1 MTTPPSGPP
10 GPTPTTEEQR
20 QQELLE
26 LLVRS
31 NAEQAKR
38 NELLRERAEILK
50 MGADAL
56 EEQTKLQTSISTKLL
71 GDVGTY
77 TEIEASLN
85 SIAAAQSAI
94 DGLISAA
101 TGEEKKKLELQKAEI
116 DAANDLLKIKI
127 RIAGQEKTLRE
138 FLETNTGNVEADAQI
153 RRDALQQANAIN
165 ADFLNL
171 QGKVKGVSEK
181 VANSM
186 GLANNFASTKLG
198 KTTEIFSRFKQMNG
212 VIEGGVAKGLKS
224 VVGQTFNFHAII
236 AQVVEEI
243 FKIGVALDDAS
254 KKLGA
259 DTGFGNVFQKQLL
272 NIHKAGNMAGIGV
285 EQASAAIS
293 ALSENVSSFNPNADE
308 ANSHMGLTVARLQKL
323 GVAAGQ
329 SAKTMDILQR
339 TMGMTAKQAAN
350 TTAQLALMGKEIGVS
365 GTKMINDFNAASG
378 RLAMFGK
385 NNIKVFKGLAAAA
398 KATGIEMQTLLSISQ
413 QFDTFDKAADSA
425 AKLNAV
431 LGTQLST
438 LELMN
443 ASDEDRIMMIQQ
455 QVQASVGGDIASL
468 DKFTQQYIAQA
479 MGVKDVAEAQRL
491 LNMSTAEYQKYKQGQ
506 QEQADIQATMAERT
520 EELVPVMDQLKLAL
534 TEVALAF
541 APLISLVA
549 SALKFITPVITFVIK
564 WTAKLAPL
572 IFTIYAVVQAVGAFT
587 AGAATLLTPVGW
599 VIAAIVGLGVV
610 LDQLFDIFHL
620 SGSPMLYQMFDF
632 IAGAVTRMAAAFL
645 NPITMVKALAD
656 GFKSMFGALH
666 DENASQSFDIAAVA
680 NVDMDK
686 VAAGIT
692 KVKSALAELSSVK
705 VSGMVAMTTDG
716 TNTSMIMGSVAT
728 EMAMLL
734 SGGKLSVDVKIPEM
748 KMPEIN
754 VKVYI
759 GDRELRDIIRTEVT
773 SVVGAAG

>member
-56 EEQTKLQTSISTKLL
+56 EEQTRLQTSISTKLL
-71 GDVGTY
+71 GDVGTLD
-77 TEIEASLN
+77 EINASLD
-85 SIAAAQSAI
+85 SIATAESAI
-94 DGLISAA
+94 DALISAA
-101 TGEEKKKLELQKAEI
+101 TGEKKKQLELQKAEI

-127 RIAGQEKTLRE
+127 RIAGEEKTLRE
-138 FLETNTGNVEADAQI
+138 FLVTSTDDEAGAQI

-165 ADFLNL
+165 SDFLNL

-212 VIEGGVAKGLKS
+212 VIEGGVAKGLRS

-259 DTGFGNVFQKQLL
+259 DTGFGNVFQNQLL

-398 KATGIEMQTLLSISQ
+398 KATGIEMQSLISISQ

-455 QVQASVGGDIASL
+455 QVQASVGGDMASL
-468 DKFTQQYIAQA
+468 DKFTQQYIQQA

-549 SALKFITPVITFVIK
+549 SALKFITPVIAFVIK

-632 IAGAVTRMAAAFL
+632 VAGAVTRMAAAFL

>member
-56 EEQTKLQTSISTKLL
+56 EEQTRLQTSISTKLL
-71 GDVGTY
+71 GDVGTLAD
-77 TEIEASLN
+77 INASLE
-85 SIAAAQSAI
+85 SIATAESAI
-94 DGLISAA
+94 DALISAA
-101 TGEEKKKLELQKAEI
+101 TGEKKKQLELQKAEI

-127 RIAGQEKTLRE
+127 RIAGEEKTLRE
-138 FLETNTGNVEADAQI
+138 FLVTSTDDPAGAQI
-153 RRDALQQANAIN
+153 RRDALQQANAIK

-259 DTGFGNVFQKQLL
+259 DTGFGNVFQNQLL

-329 SAKTMDILQR
+329 SAKTIDILQR
-339 TMGMTAKQAAN
+339 TMGMTSKQAAN

-378 RLAMFGK
+378 RLAIYGK
-385 NNIKVFKGLAAAA
+385 NNIKVFKDLAAQA
-398 KATGIEMQTLLSISQ
+398 KATGIEMGTLLSISEKFD
-413 QFDTFDKAADSA
+413 QFDSAADSA

-443 ASDEDRIMMIQQ
+443 ATDSERVMMIKQ
-455 QVQASVGGDIASL
+455 QVQSSVGNFDSL
-468 DKFTQQYIAQA
+468 DKFTKMYIQQA

-520 EELVPVMDQLKLAL
+520 EELVPVMDQLKLAI

-549 SALKFITPVITFVIK
+549 SALKFITPVIAFVIK

-572 IFTIYAVVQAVGAFT
+572 IFMLYAGFQAFTAFT

-599 VIAAIVGLGVV
+599 VIAAIAALGVV

-734 SGGKLSVDVKIPEM
+734 SGGKLEVDVKIPEM
-748 KMPEIN
+748 RMPEIN

>member
-56 EEQTKLQTSISTKLL
+56 EEQTRLQTSISTKLL
-71 GDVGTY
+71 GDVGTLAD
-77 TEIEASLN
+77 INASLE
-85 SIAAAQSAI
+85 SIATAESAI
-94 DGLISAA
+94 DALISAA
-101 TGEEKKKLELQKAEI
+101 TGEKKKQLELQKAEI

-127 RIAGQEKTLRE
+127 RIAGEEKTLRE
-138 FLETNTGNVEADAQI
+138 FLVTSTDDPAGAQI

-259 DTGFGNVFQKQLL
+259 DTGFGNVFQNQLL

-329 SAKTMDILQR
+329 SAKTIDILQR
-339 TMGMTAKQAAN
+339 TMGMTSKQAAN

-378 RLAMFGK
+378 RLAIYGK
-385 NNIKVFKGLAAAA
+385 NNIKVFKDLAAQA
-398 KATGIEMQTLLSISQ
+398 KATGIEMGTLLSISEKFD
-413 QFDTFDKAADSA
+413 QFDSAADSA

-443 ASDEDRIMMIQQ
+443 ATDSERVMMIKQ
-455 QVQASVGGDIASL
+455 QVQSSVGNFDSL
-468 DKFTQQYIAQA
+468 DKFTKMYIQQA

-520 EELVPVMDQLKLAL
+520 EELVPVMDQLKLAI

-549 SALKFITPVITFVIK
+549 SALKFITPVIAFVIK

-572 IFTIYAVVQAVGAFT
+572 IFMLYAGFQAFTAFT

-599 VIAAIVGLGVV
+599 VIAAIAALGVV

-734 SGGKLSVDVKIPEM
+734 SGGKLEVDVKIPEM
-748 KMPEIN
+748 RMPEIN